1 MVSIGWVA
9 FRYPGCLLHW
19 DIALSSYC
27 HAKWTLRI
35 ANLYREDKNIQHFSA
50 VKSRLNDMQC
60 TVQCNAW
67 GCQACLPW
75 SIGGLPA
82 QLLTSLLLF
91 HSDTIFNLNKHLP
104 KRNPRSARSKEPAH
118 IKSTLHSKK
127 KLGKACLG
135 SCSSNHV
142 NYKLTMLD
150 MGQSFSL
157 RQKTFSFLTL
167 TSIDWAHNV
176 QIAWSPR
183 PEICRAARQQFPVTI
198 AGKLREVVKKN
209 RLFTVRPLWNFSE
222 NSSVLEVR
230 ACGASLTP
238 RTCLFCT
245 AAPSPNSWS
254 YY

>member
-1 MVSIGWVA
+1 
-9 FRYPGCLLHW
+9 
-19 DIALSSYC
+19 
-27 HAKWTLRI
+27 
-35 ANLYREDKNIQHFSA
+35 
-50 VKSRLNDMQC
+50 MQC

-104 KRNPRSARSKEPAH
+104 KRNPRSARSKEPASAH
-118 IKSTLHSKK
+118 IKKHFAFQKEIRKSMPWQL
-127 KLGKACLG
+127 
-135 SCSSNHV
+135 HV

-198 AGKLREVVKKN
+198 AGKLRKVVKNK
-209 RLFTVRPLWNFSE
+209 RSFYGQAPLEFF
-222 NSSVLEVR
+222 R
-230 ACGASLTP
+230 KFIRFGGAGHP
-238 RTCLFCT
+238 
-245 AAPSPNSWS
+245 
-254 YY
+254 